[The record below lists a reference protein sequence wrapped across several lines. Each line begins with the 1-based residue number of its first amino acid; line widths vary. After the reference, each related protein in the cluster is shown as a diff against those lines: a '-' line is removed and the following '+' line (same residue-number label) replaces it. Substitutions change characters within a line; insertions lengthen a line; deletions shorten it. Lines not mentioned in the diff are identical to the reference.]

1 MSTLSLLLRIDPGL
15 LKNPDLDL
23 RPQLVE
29 RLSERSNGCIT
40 EDGYGY
46 EDDADAMLIFLCAD
60 DPATATQ
67 IVVHVLEHEEILGN
81 CLAGAGTL
89 GLSTTEDAEVA
100 SDYLVIYP
108 RDKAGC
114 PMG

>member
-1 MSTLSLLLRIDPGL
+1 MSSLLLRIDPRL

-23 RPQLVE
+23 RTQLVD
-29 RLSERSNGCIT
+29 RLSERSNGYIT
-40 EDGYGY
+40 EDGYDY
-46 EDDADAMLIFLCAD
+46 EDDTDAMLIFLCTGGL
-60 DPATATQ
+60 PTASHL
-67 IVVHVLEHEEILGN
+67 VVHVLEHEEILGN
-81 CLAGAGTL
+81 CLAGASTL
-89 GLSTTEDAEVA
+89 GLSTTEDAEIA